1 MCIYFSLQCAG
12 NQAKQFVEYNSVMFL
27 LYTHFR
33 PKPKKLKTF
42 QKNELTMKIN
52 SKITEIID

>member
-42 QKNELTMKIN
+42 
-52 SKITEIID
+52 